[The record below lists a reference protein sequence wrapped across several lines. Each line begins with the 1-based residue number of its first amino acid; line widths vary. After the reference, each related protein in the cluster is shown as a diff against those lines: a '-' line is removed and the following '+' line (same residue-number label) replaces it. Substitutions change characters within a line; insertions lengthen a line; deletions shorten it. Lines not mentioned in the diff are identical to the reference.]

1 MQEHYCL
8 ITKSEIP
15 NKQCNMTVMFLS
27 ENLVVVSFDA
37 TPQDDIFGLNR
48 DTTSMCRTHIH
59 LLKHLKQGNPPRLP
73 VKLGWLYFEI
83 ADHVLSVEQFLLTIF
98 EKEVS

>member
-27 ENLVVVSFDA
+27 EYLVVASFDV
-37 TPQDDIFGLNR
+37 TSQGDIFGLNR
-48 DTTSMCRTHIH
+48 DTTPMYHTHS
-59 LLKHLKQGNPPRLP
+59 P
-73 VKLGWLYFEI
+73 VET
-83 ADHVLSVEQFLLTIF
+83 S
-98 EKEVS
+98 